1 MSNTPNDNNGANDV
15 YQDISAI
22 FDIDDRKVTGRS
34 VEKTADAP
42 KKSERIL
49 TAPEG
54 LKHLPKDERK
64 QMKKDERREKR
75 AVRLKKAKTR
85 AIIILSVLLAAAVVA
100 GVIWWKIADAKKPAV
115 AVTRAVV
122 ETLDRSYSDSAV
134 ISADGK
140 TTVAVLIDN
149 DYDVHFIAKNLKAEV
164 VNAAGA
170 TVTGKVTDIK
180 EEKPGTD
187 SFTWL
192 ASSLLGELPE
202 VPFYAVYITLDD
214 PDGILVGGEK
224 ATARIITDT
233 AENAVVIPATAVF
246 MDGAQPYVWIY
257 HPFTKTLSRQDIAVG
272 VSSDEQTEALR
283 GLKKGDRVISGSSVP
298 SSELYEGVKVKL
310 K

>member
-1 MSNTPNDNNGANDV
+1 MSNTPNENNGVNDV
-15 YQDISAI
+15 YRDISAI
-22 FDIDDRKVTGRS
+22 FNIDERKAAGS
-34 VEKTADAP
+34 PVEKTTDAP
-42 KKSERIL
+42 KKNERIL

-54 LKHLPKDERK
+54 MKHLPRDERK
-64 QMKKDERREKR
+64 KMKKDERREKR

-85 AIIILSVLLAAAVVA
+85 AIIVLSAALAVAVIA
-100 GVIWWKIADAKKPAV
+100 GVIRWKIVDAKKPVV

-122 ETLDRSYSDSAV
+122 ETLDRSYTDSAV

-149 DYDVHFIAKNLKAEV
+149 DYDVHFIAKNLRAEV

-180 EEKPGTD
+180 EEKPGAD

-192 ASSLLGELPE
+192 ASALLGELPE

-214 PDGILVGGEK
+214 PDGVLLGGEK
-224 ATARIITDT
+224 ATARIITET
-233 AENAVVIPATAVF
+233 AENAVVIPAAAVF

-272 VSSDEQTEALR
+272 VSSDEQTEVLR
-283 GLKKGDRVISGSSVP
+283 GLDKGDRVISGSSVP

>member
-1 MSNTPNDNNGANDV
+1 MSSTPNENNGENDV
-15 YQDISAI
+15 YQEISAI
-22 FDIDDRKVTGRS
+22 FNVDDRRASGGT
-34 VEKTADAP
+34 VEKSTDAP
-42 KKSERIL
+42 KKNERIL
-49 TAPEG
+49 TAREG
-54 LKHLPKDERK
+54 MKHLPKDARK
-64 QMKKDERREKR
+64 QMKKDERKEKR
-75 AVRLKKAKTR
+75 AVWMKKAKTR
-85 AIIILSVLLAAAVVA
+85 AIIILSALLVAAIAA

-122 ETLDRSYSDSAV
+122 ETLDRSYTDSAV

-140 TTVAVLIDN
+140 NTVAVLIDN

-164 VNAAGA
+164 VSAAGV

-180 EEKPGTD
+180 EEKPGSD

-192 ASSLLGELPE
+192 AASLLGELPE

-214 PDGILVGGEK
+214 PDGVLLGGEK
-224 ATARIITDT
+224 ATAKIITET

-272 VSSDEQTEALR
+272 VSSDEMTEALR
-283 GLKKGDRVISGSSVP
+283 GLDKGDRVVSGSSVP